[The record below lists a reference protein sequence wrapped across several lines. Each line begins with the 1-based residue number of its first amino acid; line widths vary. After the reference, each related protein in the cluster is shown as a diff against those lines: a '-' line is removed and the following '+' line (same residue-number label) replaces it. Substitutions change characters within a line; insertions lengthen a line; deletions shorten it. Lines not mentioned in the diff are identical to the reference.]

1 MNVYNDSHNNRPH
14 GFIWDGKNLR
24 LLAYVLK
31 SEYEL
36 NGMWPADGID
46 ITEEVAYEFIKQ
58 PPEGKVIGVN
68 EEGMP
73 AWIDKPPITHAEE
86 VIKANNEKHGR
97 IVEAVNYMNS
107 KQWVGKAILGRLDV
121 NEMKMYNVWL
131 DYLEKLEAVDPSTAP
146 NIIFPDKPC

>member
-1 MNVYNDSHNNRPH
+1 MQGSTRNHKYTD
-14 GFIWDGKNLR
+14 F
-24 LLAYVLK
+24 
-31 SEYEL
+31 EY
-36 NGMWPADGID
+36 GHTAG
-46 ITEEVAYEFIKQ
+46 V
-58 PPEGKVIGVN
+58 GVGVN

-97 IVEAVNYMNS
+97 IVEAVNYMNNN
-107 KQWVGKAILGRLDV
+107 QWVGKAILGRLDV

-131 DYLEKLEAVDPSTAP
+131 DYLEKLEAVDPSTAS